1 MSDPPGHR
9 RVEIPPT
16 RELVR
21 VRVPLRPD
29 GQTLIDL
36 VQVRLDRADE
46 HLQELKADVPAVWEG
61 DRARIVSKFNPERT
75 QRELHI
81 FYRRPDPRLRWA
93 TIVSDYVHEL
103 RAALNNAVYAVALM
117 TAPVL
122 PLDAKVGRVLAFP
135 IADRNSDWE
144 GRGGLRTIQSL
155 PNDVVAFIAAT
166 QPCNG
171 GNAIL
176 SMLGGLSN
184 MDKHKLPIILD
195 GVLTQIDLAVLFN
208 ARVGRILNVRALVGP
223 NISGAP
229 LVTLTYEESQP
240 AESEMQFPIAYNI
253 FTLHGREWVPVPDA
267 MQVMGREVARII
279 ELLKPYIAGP
289 TPGAHRAPSG

>member
-1 MSDPPGHR
+1 MSDSPRSR
-9 RVEIPPT
+9 RIEIRPT
-16 RELVR
+16 LEKVP
-21 VRVPLRPD
+21 VRVPLRPE
-29 GQTLIDL
+29 GQTLIDFI
-36 VQVRLDRADE
+36 QARLDRADE
-46 HLQELKADVPAVWEG
+46 HLQELKTDVRSVWEN

-93 TIVSDYVHEL
+93 TILSDYVHEL

-122 PLDAKVGRVLAFP
+122 PLDAKVGQVLAFP
-135 IADRNSDWE
+135 IADEPSDWK

-155 PNDVVAFIAAT
+155 PDDVVALITAT

-184 MDKHKLPIILD
+184 MDKHKLPIIID
-195 GVLTQIDLAVLFN
+195 GVLSQIDLTSLFR
-208 ARVGRILNVRALVGP
+208 ARVGRILSVRALVGP

-229 LVTLTYEESQP
+229 LVALTYEGPQP
-240 AESEMQFPIAYNI
+240 ADGEMKFDISFRI
-253 FTLHGREWVPVPDA
+253 FILHGNAWVSVLDA
-267 MQVMGREVARII
+267 MQETSREVGRII

-289 TPGAHRAPSG
+289 APGAHGAT